1 MRCQS
6 GKKDELKNLEDVN
19 ELCLVEK
26 LVLNPTAQEY
36 VENTITSWQM
46 GDTDSIYELNLHFRH
61 SKSAAV
67 TFNNSLTSWIN
78 FEPCHVSRFAEC
90 QILGKTFDPIGESR
104 GSTTW
109 EKNCVM
115 KIEVGQIQEII
126 HWEIL
131 FGGQQLFEEKTASG
145 QDKSHYI
152 THKKRKRNL
161 KLSKTDHLFVRLRGH
176 SHILP
181 KK

>member
-6 GKKDELKNLEDVN
+6 GKKDELNHLEDVN

-36 VENTITSWQM
+36 VENTITSWQI

-67 TFNNSLTSWIN
+67 TFNNSLTPWIN

-90 QILGKTFDPIGESR
+90 KILCLTFEPIGEPR
-104 GSTTW
+104 RSTTW

-115 KIEVGQIQEII
+115 KIELGQIQEII

-131 FGGQQLFEEKTASG
+131 FGGQQLFEEKKLPLGRTN
-145 QDKSHYI
+145 HI
-152 THKKRKRNL
+152 T
-161 KLSKTDHLFVRLRGH
+161 
-176 SHILP
+176 
-181 KK
+181 